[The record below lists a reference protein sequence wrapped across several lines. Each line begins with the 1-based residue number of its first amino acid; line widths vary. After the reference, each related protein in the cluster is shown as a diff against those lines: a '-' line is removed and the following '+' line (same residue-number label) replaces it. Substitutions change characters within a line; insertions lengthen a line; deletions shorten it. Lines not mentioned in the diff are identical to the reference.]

1 MIWLRNETIYF
12 NVKGGLTIADVTVLG
27 GDMHAENVGCS
38 DRTYNVNN
46 LCTCY
51 ASITTMDDSQLY
63 NASSKCSVMRDYVAV
78 FTGVYPGF
86 FQICISSL
94 KKKKNYLSYLF
105 HKINLLKTFPFLTYS

>member
-12 NVKGGLTIADVTVLG
+12 NVQGGLTIADVTMLG

-63 NASSKCSVMRDYVAV
+63 NANSKCSVMRDYVAD

-86 FQICISSL
+86 FQIGISSL
-94 KKKKNYLSYLF
+94 TKNCLFLS
-105 HKINLLKTFPFLTYS
+105 FP